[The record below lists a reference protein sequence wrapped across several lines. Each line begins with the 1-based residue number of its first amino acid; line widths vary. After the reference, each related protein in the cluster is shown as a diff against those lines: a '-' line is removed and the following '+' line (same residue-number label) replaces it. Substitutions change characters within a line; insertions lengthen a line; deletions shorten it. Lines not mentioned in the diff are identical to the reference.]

1 MLCTIAPRTV
11 ASLELRVFSVTA
23 RQCVKVLS
31 DSSYSLRWKSAFA
44 SESSCSDAGWG
55 HGERQPGEAEDPGG
69 CEGEREA
76 EGLRVG
82 LQGAMAQGL
91 PLEALQR
98 LLVHVGADLRVVVG
112 DAVEECGRDLLDA
125 LLALPLMGTH
135 NPTVHRALRASRG

>member
-44 SESSCSDAGWG
+44 SESSCSGAGRG
-55 HGERQPGEAEDPGG
+55 HGERQPGDAEGPGG

-76 EGLRVG
+76 EGRKG
-82 LQGAMAQGL
+82 RGHKARWHATCHS
-91 PLEALQR
+91 R
-98 LLVHVGADLRVVVG
+98 LCSVSLFT
-112 DAVEECGRDLLDA
+112 
-125 LLALPLMGTH
+125 LAPIC
-135 NPTVHRALRASRG
+135 AW